1 MIEDLRQ
8 KILQSRLKMHV
19 NDETH
24 QCINTL
30 WYILLAQKDELTASN
45 RKLYIIPSNLSKS
58 GYDNCSFKK
67 NCDGSGSVICSTSSL
82 T

>member
-24 QCINTL
+24 QCLNTL
-30 WYILLAQKDELTASN
+30 WFILLVQKDESDSW
-45 RKLYIIPSNLSKS
+45 KQHLSPYCLEKVER
-58 GYDNCSFKK
+58 YFN
-67 NCDGSGSVICSTSSL
+67 SS
-82 T
+82 